1 VKGTVKQRE
10 DGRGWRSA
18 GRGSAV
24 ALPLDS
30 GDGGGSFNPSGIG
43 AAPAVGFRQEVKGAS
58 RCSQRGKGRRGGGGK
73 ERAVREQ
80 RKGGAATR

>member
-24 ALPLDS
+24 TVAVASIL
-30 GDGGGSFNPSGIG
+30 
-43 AAPAVGFRQEVKGAS
+43 AAPARLQRSASDQKSRGRAGAHSVEREEGEVGEKSGQ
-58 RCSQRGKGRRGGGGK
+58 
-73 ERAVREQ
+73 
-80 RKGGAATR
+80 